1 MVPLNDAVYSAIG
14 EFCAFHEFLCF
25 SGVCSCAR
33 HSGIQRRFA
42 YDCWASQVRF
52 GIEHEVLGSPE
63 SEDNLNDWVP
73 DFWEVWSS
81 GKELFEN

>member
-1 MVPLNDAVYSAIG
+1 MVALNEAVYSAIG
-14 EFCAFHEFLCF
+14 EFCVLHEFLCF

-33 HSGIQRRFA
+33 QSGIQRRFA

-52 GIEHEVLGSPE
+52 GIEQEVLGSPD

-81 GKELFEN
+81 GNELFEN